1 MEWHDVWVPNETS
14 LRVLN
19 QYILDPAILL
29 ENCPLD
35 YGRHTPDARL
45 GTLHMPIG
53 NLGHI
58 SKLPLELQH
67 HVLLSLDVQTL
78 LTVRQ
83 VCWMGMDAVNGLPEW
98 RKVIS
103 HRPMT

>member
-78 LTVRQ
+78 YGYGCSERVTGVAE
-83 VCWMGMDAVNGLPEW
+83 GN
-98 RKVIS
+98 IS
-103 HRPMT
+103 STHDLKTLIILS